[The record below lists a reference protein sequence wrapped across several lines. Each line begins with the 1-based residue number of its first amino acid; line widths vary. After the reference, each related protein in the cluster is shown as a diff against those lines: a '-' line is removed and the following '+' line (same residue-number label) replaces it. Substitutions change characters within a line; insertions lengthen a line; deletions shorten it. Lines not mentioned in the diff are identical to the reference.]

1 MIEQHENEFYIEYLP
16 TLKGGFFY
24 RFFKELFDIVASLL
38 GLIILSPLMVVIAIL
53 VCFSQ
58 HGHCFYIDKRVG
70 KNGKLFN
77 VYKFKSMY
85 NDSRKLED
93 ILTKEEYE
101 EFKLKHKIEDDP
113 RITPFGKFLR
123 KSSLDELPQ
132 LFNILK
138 GDMSLIGPRPITLIE
153 LEEYNENKDFL
164 LKVRPGL
171 TGYWTTHGRSNIE
184 NDIRMKMELYYVA
197 KRSIWMDIKIFF
209 KTIIVV
215 ITGKGAS

>member
-1 MIEQHENEFYIEYLP
+1 MHAPKDYSYLDIPYIYKKRPILSI
-16 TLKGGFFY
+16 LK
-24 RFFKELFDIVASLL
+24 RIFDIFVAILGIL
-38 GLIILSPLMVVIAIL
+38 IAFLPMVIIGLIVLITSGRPIIYK
-53 VCFSQ
+53 
-58 HGHCFYIDKRVG
+58 HKRVG

-171 TGYWTTHGRSNIE
+171 TGYWTAHGRSNIE
-184 NDIRMKMELYYVA
+184 TDIRMKMELYYVA
-197 KRSIWMDIKIFF
+197 KRSILMDIKIFF

>member
-1 MIEQHENEFYIEYLP
+1 MVII
-16 TLKGGFFY
+16 
-24 RFFKELFDIVASLL
+24 
-38 GLIILSPLMVVIAIL
+38 GLIVLITSGRPIIYK
-53 VCFSQ
+53 
-58 HGHCFYIDKRVG
+58 HKRVG